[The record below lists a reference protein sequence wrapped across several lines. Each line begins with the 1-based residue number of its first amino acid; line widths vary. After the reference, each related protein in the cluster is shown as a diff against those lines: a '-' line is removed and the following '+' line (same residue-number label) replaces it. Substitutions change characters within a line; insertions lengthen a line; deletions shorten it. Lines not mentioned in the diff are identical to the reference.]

1 MNQQEIA
8 SLKRK
13 SVLGATSYFARTI
26 LLQGIGFISAVVL
39 SAYFSPEDFGIYGI
53 VITIIGILIFFSD
66 IGLASTLI
74 QKKDQPTLT
83 EYRSVFTVQ
92 FMLSVLI
99 LLVCVGVAVSG
110 LLAQKTGIVGNYILL
125 ALAVSFPLAT
135 LKTIPSIML
144 ERELLLSKLVVP
156 QIVEQIGFHV
166 ILIWLAISG
175 WGAYAYVPAVL
186 VRSLV
191 GVVTL
196 YFIQRWQ
203 IGFSLNWGKLRSLLD
218 FGLKFQLNDFLARIK
233 DQLFFLVLGYILPL
247 KENGYVQWSKNWSMY
262 PYNLTVNNV
271 MSVTFPAFSRLQG
284 HKEQLQTAV
293 EKSLYFITL
302 AIFPILCG
310 MTLFIRPL
318 IELFPVYSKWEPAL
332 PSFIF
337 FTLSIAWSAV
347 SSPLTTTLMAIG
359 KINYTLKLMIIW
371 TVLTWVLSPLLLIQ
385 LGFNGIA
392 LAAFIISFSSILSIR
407 YTKQFITLRVWE
419 QVWCQ
424 LFAALGMALV
434 GLLGSHLWSQS
445 IWWLLFGIGLTAIT
459 YGMLLMLLGKTVLFS
474 QVRSLIAV
482 RPEKTAI
489 SE

>member
-1 MNQQEIA
+1 M
-8 SLKRK
+8 
-13 SVLGATSYFARTI
+13 
-26 LLQGIGFISAVVL
+26 
-39 SAYFSPEDFGIYGI
+39 
-53 VITIIGILIFFSD
+53 LI
-66 IGLASTLI
+66 
-74 QKKDQPTLT
+74 
-83 EYRSVFTVQ
+83 
-92 FMLSVLI
+92 
-99 LLVCVGVAVSG
+99 
-110 LLAQKTGIVGNYILL
+110 
-125 ALAVSFPLAT
+125 
-135 LKTIPSIML
+135 
-144 ERELLLSKLVVP
+144 
-156 QIVEQIGFHV
+156 
-166 ILIWLAISG
+166 
-175 WGAYAYVPAVL
+175 
-186 VRSLV
+186 
-191 GVVTL
+191 
-196 YFIQRWQ
+196 
-203 IGFSLNWGKLRSLLD
+203 
-218 FGLKFQLNDFLARIK
+218 
-233 DQLFFLVLGYILPL
+233 
-247 KENGYVQWSKNWSMY
+247 
-262 PYNLTVNNV
+262 
-271 MSVTFPAFSRLQG
+271 
-284 HKEQLQTAV
+284 
-293 EKSLYFITL
+293 
-302 AIFPILCG
+302 CG